1 MEISRLPDAELEI
14 MKIIWKCG
22 GSATS
27 FQISQELEGKKE
39 WAVTTVL
46 NFLARMVNRG
56 FLTVQRSGKVN
67 TYTSAVDEQEYLEME
82 SRSFLKRL
90 HGNSLKSLIAA
101 LYGGETISRDDV
113 EELKRFIEEKAG
125 EEKADEEKPEGA
137 L

>member
-1 MEISRLPDAELEI
+1 MAISRLPDAELEI

-39 WAVTTVL
+39 WAATTIL
-46 NFLARMVNRG
+46 NFLARMVDRG
-56 FLTVQRSGKVN
+56 FLTVQRNGKVN
-67 TYTSAVDEQEYLEME
+67 TYTSIVDEQDYLEME
-82 SRSFLKRL
+82 SRSFLERL

-101 LYGGETISRDDV
+101 LYSGESISREDA
-113 EELKRFIEEKAG
+113 EELKRFIDEKAA
-125 EEKADEEKPEGA
+125 EEEPEGA

>member
-1 MEISRLPDAELEI
+1 MAISRLPDAELEI

-39 WAVTTVL
+39 WAATTIL
-46 NFLARMVNRG
+46 NFLARMVDRG
-56 FLTVQRSGKVN
+56 FLTVQRSGKLN
-67 TYTSAVDEQEYLEME
+67 TYISIVDEQEYLEME
-82 SRSFLKRL
+82 SRSFLERL

-101 LYGGETISRDDV
+101 LYGGEAISREDA
-113 EELKRFIEEKAG
+113 EELKRFIDEKAA
-125 EEKADEEKPEGA
+125 EEEPEGA

>member
-1 MEISRLPDAELEI
+1 MAISRLPDAELEI

-27 FQISQELEGKKE
+27 FQISQGLEGKKE
-39 WAVTTVL
+39 WAVTTIL
-46 NFLARMVNRG
+46 NFLARMVDRE

-67 TYTSAVDEQEYLEME
+67 TYISIVDELEYLEME
-82 SRSFLKRL
+82 SRSFLERL

-101 LYGGETISRDDV
+101 LYSGEAISRDDV
-113 EELKRFIEEKAG
+113 EELKRFIDEKA
-125 EEKADEEKPEGA
+125 AEEKPEGA

>member
-1 MEISRLPDAELEI
+1 MAISRLPDAELEI

-22 GSATS
+22 SNATS

-46 NFLARMVNRG
+46 NFLARMVDRG

-67 TYTSAVDEQEYLEME
+67 TYTAIVDEQEYLEME
-82 SRSFLKRL
+82 SRSFLERL

-101 LYGGETISRDDV
+101 LYNGESISCDDI
-113 EELKRFIEEKAG
+113 EELKRFID
-125 EEKADEEKPEGA
+125 EKADEKKPKGVS
-137 L
+137 

>member
-1 MEISRLPDAELEI
+1 MAISRLPDAELEI

-27 FQISQELEGKKE
+27 FQISKELEGKRD
-39 WAVTTVL
+39 WAITTIL
-46 NFLARMVNRG
+46 NFLARMVDRD
-56 FLTVQRSGKVN
+56 FLTVQRNGKVN

-82 SRSFLKRL
+82 SRSFLERL

-101 LYGGETISRDDV
+101 LYSGEAISRDDV
-113 EELKRFIEEKAG
+113 EELKRFIDEKAG
-125 EEKADEEKPEGA
+125 EEKTEGE

>member
-1 MEISRLPDAELEI
+1 MALSRLPDAELEI

-27 FQISQELEGKKE
+27 FQISQELEGKKD

-46 NFLARMVNRG
+46 NFLARMVDRG

-67 TYTSAVDEQEYLEME
+67 TYTSIVDEQEYLEME
-82 SRSFLKRL
+82 SRSFLERL

-101 LYGGETISRDDV
+101 LYSGEAISSADA
-113 EELKRFIEEKAG
+113 EELRRFIDEKAS
-125 EEKADEEKPEGA
+125 EEKPEGA
-137 L
+137 S

>member
-1 MEISRLPDAELEI
+1 MTISRLPDAELEI

-27 FQISQELEGKKE
+27 FQISHELEGKRD
-39 WAVTTVL
+39 WAITTIL
-46 NFLARMVNRG
+46 NFLARMVDRD
-56 FLTVQRSGKVN
+56 FLTVQRNGKVN

-82 SRSFLKRL
+82 SRSFLERL

-101 LYGGETISRDDV
+101 LYSGEAISRDDV
-113 EELKRFIEEKAG
+113 EELKRFIDEKAG
-125 EEKADEEKPEGA
+125 EEKTEGE

>member
-1 MEISRLPDAELEI
+1 MAISRLPDAELEI

-27 FQISQELEGKKE
+27 FQISQELEGKRE

-46 NFLARMVNRG
+46 NFLARMVDRG

-67 TYTSAVDEQEYLEME
+67 IYTSIVDENEYLEME
-82 SRSFLKRL
+82 SKSFFERF

-101 LYGGETISRDDV
+101 LYSGEAISREDA
-113 EELKRFIEEKAG
+113 EEFKRFIDEKAAK
-125 EEKADEEKPEGA
+125 EKMGGV